1 MGPEFSAGR
10 QRSFL
15 IFAAMI
21 LLPLGG
27 SLPAGNEI
35 ATYLEFPQLTG
46 YAEHAGYLPCGLGC
60 GVIADYCATGLNS
73 GQGGRR

>member
-1 MGPEFSAGR
+1 MGTEFLAGR

-27 SLPAGNEI
+27 SLLAGNEI
-35 ATYLEFPQLTG
+35 VD
-46 YAEHAGYLPCGLGC
+46 HW
-60 GVIADYCATGLNS
+60 
-73 GQGGRR
+73 GRR